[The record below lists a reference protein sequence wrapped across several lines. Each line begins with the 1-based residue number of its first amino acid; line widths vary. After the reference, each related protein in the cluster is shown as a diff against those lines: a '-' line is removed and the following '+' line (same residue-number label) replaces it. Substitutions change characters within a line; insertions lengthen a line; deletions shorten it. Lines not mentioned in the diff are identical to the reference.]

1 MVHRCQAAGQSTDTM
16 ADPTNDGAP
25 KSNSIRGP
33 YQPPKRV
40 PPPNHRA
47 LQDAVNR
54 YAEYHGI
61 APNRVQR
68 WVAFMVLGGTLSRL
82 RAEDNGPAFLVKGG
96 VLLELR
102 LRLRARATKDYD
114 TVFRGERARLLDT
127 LDEAFAT
134 PYEGFT
140 FRMTRPHEM
149 THMTRL
155 DIKVEYQGKTWAS
168 IQMEVSSWE
177 GTPLPPEEVPA
188 ISLTDFGL
196 KGPESLP
203 CLPLTKQVAQKL
215 HAMTEVL
222 QSGQP
227 NERVR
232 DLLDLW
238 VLRDLVPPSPTLRAI
253 CEETFRI
260 RQLQSWPPKIA
271 VHAQWEAPFT
281 EMARA
286 LELPIENAATAT
298 DDVRSYVQRIAEAV
312 EEHDEHAP

>member
-1 MVHRCQAAGQSTDTM
+1 M
-16 ADPTNDGAP
+16 ADPTDDAAA
-25 KSNSIRGP
+25 KSTAIRGP
-33 YQPPKRV
+33 YRPPKRV

-47 LQDAVNR
+47 LQGAVNR

-68 WVAFMVLGGTLSRL
+68 WVAFMVLGGALSRL
-82 RAEDNGPAFLVKGG
+82 TAEDDGPAFLVKGG
-96 VLLELR
+96 VSLELR
-102 LRLRARATKDYD
+102 LRLRARATRDYD
-114 TVFRGERARLLDT
+114 TVFRGERARLLDA
-127 LDEAFAT
+127 LDVAFAT
-134 PYEGFT
+134 PYENFT
-140 FRMTRPHEM
+140 LRATRLHAM

-155 DIKVEYQGKTWAS
+155 DTKVEYHGKTWAS

-177 GTPLPPEEVPA
+177 GAPLPPEEVAA

-222 QSGQP
+222 ESGQP
-227 NERVR
+227 NERTR

-260 RQLQSWPPKIA
+260 RQLQSWPPGIL
-271 VHAQWEAPFT
+271 VPAQWEAPFT

-286 LELPIENAATAT
+286 LQLPINNAATAA
-298 DDVRSYVQRIAEAV
+298 DDVRSYVQRIAEAI
-312 EEHDEHAP
+312 EEHTP

>member
-1 MVHRCQAAGQSTDTM
+1 MAAM
-16 ADPTNDGAP
+16 ADPTNG
-25 KSNSIRGP
+25 KSSSPEP
-33 YQPPKRV
+33 YRPPKRV

-47 LQDAVNR
+47 LQEAVNR
-54 YAEYHGI
+54 YAEYHSL

-68 WVAFMVLGGTLSRL
+68 WVAFMVLGGALSRL
-82 RAEDNGPAFLVKGG
+82 QARDQGPAFLVKGG
-96 VLLELR
+96 VSLELR
-102 LRLRARATKDYD
+102 LRLKARATKDYD
-114 TVFRGERARLLDT
+114 TVFRGERDKLLAA

-140 FRMTRPHEM
+140 FRVTRPHQM

-155 DIKVEYQGKTWAS
+155 DIKVEYRGKTWAS

-188 ISLTDFGL
+188 ISLADFGL
-196 KGPESLP
+196 MGPASLP

-215 HAMTEVL
+215 HAMTEIL
-222 QSGQP
+222 ASGQP

-238 VLRDLVPPSPTLRAI
+238 VLRDLVPPSRALCAI

-260 RQLQSWPPKIA
+260 RQMQPWPPEIV
-271 VHAQWEAPFT
+271 VHPHWHAPFT
-281 EMARA
+281 ELARA
-286 LELPIENAATAT
+286 LELTVENAEKAA
-298 DDVRSYVQRIAEAV
+298 DDVRSYLQRIVEV
-312 EEHDEHAP
+312 EEPVSEAHDDTSEPEMS